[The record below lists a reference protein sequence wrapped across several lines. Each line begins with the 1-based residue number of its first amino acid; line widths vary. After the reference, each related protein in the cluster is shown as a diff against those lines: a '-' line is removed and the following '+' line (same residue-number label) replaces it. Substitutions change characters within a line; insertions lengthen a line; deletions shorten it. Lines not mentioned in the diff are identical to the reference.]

1 MDGLLLRLDT
11 LGLRI
16 DGARLLLHH
25 RLDLRLHRRR
35 CHQLRGGLRLRLN
48 DLALRLRLDS
58 CDDPALRLLLLR
70 LGLCNLSL
78 ELGLRLDN
86 SLRLRLHDLRMHGLG
101 LYGLR
106 LQLRLAGERLQLAGE
121 RLRLD
126 GLLLRRDTLR
136 LRLDGAGLC
145 LPDHLR
151 LLLNRRCRQRV
162 CGGLRLNHLG

>member
-1 MDGLLLRLDT
+1 MDGLGLHSLLLRLGLCNLSLELGLGLDNSPRLRLHDLRQHGLGLRLDGQLLRLDT
-11 LGLRI
+11 LGLLRL

-86 SLRLRLHDLRMHGLG
+86 SLRLRLHDLR

-106 LQLRLAGERLQLAGE
+106 LQLAG
-121 RLRLD
+121 
-126 GLLLRRDTLR
+126 
-136 LRLDGAGLC
+136 
-145 LPDHLR
+145 
-151 LLLNRRCRQRV
+151 
-162 CGGLRLNHLG
+162 